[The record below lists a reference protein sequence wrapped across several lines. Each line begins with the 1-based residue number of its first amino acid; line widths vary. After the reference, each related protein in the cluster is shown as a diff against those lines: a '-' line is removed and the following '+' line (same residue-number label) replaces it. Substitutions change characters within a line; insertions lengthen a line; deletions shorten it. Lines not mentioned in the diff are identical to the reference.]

1 MFSPYLYDHKFDID
15 DLIAARLGSSAL
27 YLETRT
33 GTLGATLPEVD
44 DAHRFIVPIL
54 PLEWLAG
61 LETHDEYFR
70 LQPPERAELER
81 LVQATTQ
88 LQSLLPLV
96 FGPSTLGGW
105 LRERLKEECL
115 QWLADNN
122 LIPPSMRHING
133 VPKAKAAPAPGNVKK
148 VTIASE

>member
-15 DLIAARLGSSAL
+15 DLIAAQLAETPQH
-27 YLETRT
+27 LETRT
-33 GTLGATLPEVD
+33 GTLSATLPEVD
-44 DAHRFIVPIL
+44 DAHRFIL
-54 PLEWLAG
+54 PVLPVTWLAH
-61 LETHDEYFR
+61 LDAHDEYFR
-70 LQPPERAELER
+70 LPPAERAELGQ
-81 LVQATTQ
+81 LVKTTTI

-133 VPKAKAAPAPGNVKK
+133 VPKAKAAPAPANVKK
-148 VTIASE
+148 VTIA